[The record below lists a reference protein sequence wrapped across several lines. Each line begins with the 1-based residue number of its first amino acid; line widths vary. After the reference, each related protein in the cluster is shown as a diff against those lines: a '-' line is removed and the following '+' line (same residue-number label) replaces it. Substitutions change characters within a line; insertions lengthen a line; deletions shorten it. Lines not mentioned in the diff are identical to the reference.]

1 MKCKPEKSK
10 EFSSPKDEQQALNT
24 SSSMFYQTFH
34 HTSSFGDTIKLL
46 GEVLRKTV
54 NNVL

>member
-46 GEVLRKTV
+46 GEVLYKQ
-54 NNVL
+54 